1 MNVFIL
7 DSYSI
12 FSKSKLF
19 EAAYKA
25 GMMQS
30 RTIRNKSLRENPKHE
45 LGHGT
50 PSLEE
55 AIITVFITE
64 KPPLSH
70 LEVKESNRKQK
81 LESGALDHSVILIYS
96 AQDFIT
102 FTLPSSKINNI
113 LVAEFQPE

>member
-81 LESGALDHSVILIYS
+81 LESGALDHSAIL
-96 AQDFIT
+96 T
-102 FTLPSSKINNI
+102 PSKEDIQT
-113 LVAEFQPE
+113 AKRHRKKCQHH